1 MRLDSSRNISVPA
14 FKKARCLVFLSGDL
28 FFVLLSCIIFV
39 DSYSILGMMMQTT
52 VTKRG
57 QTVVPAEIRRRHQIE
72 EGDQLVWI
80 DDGHTIT
87 VVPVPADPVRA
98 LRGRGRG
105 EKLLERLIS
114 SRQEDR
120 DREP

>member
-1 MRLDSSRNISVPA
+1 MI
-14 FKKARCLVFLSGDL
+14 
-28 FFVLLSCIIFV
+28 
-39 DSYSILGMMMQTT
+39 GMMMQTT

-57 QTVVPAEIRRRHQIE
+57 QTVVPAEIRKRHQIE